1 MTNPRPPS
9 LRSTPSAKAVS
20 TLSAGH
26 KLPPISTVTTVPPWA
41 KDEPPSP
48 KEETSTSEPQLL
60 PHSTFSNDVASV
72 LSSEYGK
79 HSREGSSSLS
89 RWFAFTMPRQ
99 AGRPFQNQNGDDTPA
114 RELHRK
120 ASTFKD
126 KRRSWLANS
135 NIREP
140 PPSFSKH
147 TIEKNASD
155 PERNGEAQP
164 KRRDWNLSISMPTPR
179 ATFTVNQTNSPGWE
193 TPWTSRV
200 GAQGPFRSRSRHEEG
215 PGYEDEENLESHSG
229 LSGSNDDS
237 RWESRRKRLRIFLL
251 SNPYVPLLFRL
262 VNISFTTGTLAVAI
276 HIRNWEK
283 RYGLMGIVGSS
294 PTLIIIFAPLT
305 LVHVIGAIYLEYFG
319 RPLGL
324 WRTSA
329 KLAHTL
335 SEVLFICA
343 WSAALSLCFDNFFT
357 SLIPCASHSTI
368 SWYNSLP
375 RPNYNLPTVEG
386 SVGDALCDSQLAL
399 ICLVFVS
406 LVMYCT
412 NLVISLYRIFEKVKY
427 LPGTTVG
434 FRNR

>member
-1 MTNPRPPS
+1 MTNPRPLS

-20 TLSAGH
+20 TLSIGQQ
-26 KLPPISTVTTVPPWA
+26 LPPISTVTTVPPWA

-48 KEETSTSEPQLL
+48 QEETSTSASQLQA
-60 PHSTFSNDVASV
+60 HSTSTNDVASFR
-72 LSSEYGK
+72 SSQYGK
-79 HSREGSSSLS
+79 HQREGSSSLS

-99 AGRPFQNQNGDDTPA
+99 GAKPPQDDEATPI

-120 ASTFKD
+120 ASTFRD
-126 KRRSWLANS
+126 KRLSWLANTT
-135 NIREP
+135 IREP
-140 PPSFSKH
+140 PPSISK
-147 TIEKNASD
+147 EKNTAD
-155 PERNGEAQP
+155 TERNGEARP

-179 ATFTVNQTNSPGWE
+179 APFTVNQSNSPGWE

-200 GAQGPFRSRSRHEEG
+200 GAQGPFRSRSRHDEG
-215 PGYEDEENLESHSG
+215 SRYGDEENSG
-229 LSGSNDDS
+229 LSGSNDDT
-237 RWESRRKRLRIFLL
+237 RWDSRRKRLRIFLL
-251 SNPYVPLLFRL
+251 NNPYVPLLFRL
-262 VNISFTTGTLAVAI
+262 INMFFTAGTLAVAI
-276 HIRNWEK
+276 RIRQWEK
-283 RYGLMGIVGSS
+283 RYGVMGVVGSS

-357 SLIPCASHSTI
+357 SLIPCASPSAI
-368 SWYNSLP
+368 SWYDSLP
-375 RPNYNLPTVEG
+375 RPTYNLPTVEG
-386 SVGDALCDSQLAL
+386 SVGDVLCDSQLAL
-399 ICLVFVS
+399 MCLVFVS

-427 LPGTTVG
+427 LPGTSLG

>member
-20 TLSAGH
+20 TLSTGH

-48 KEETSTSEPQLL
+48 QEETSASVSQLQA
-60 PHSTFSNDVASV
+60 HSLSSNDVASFR
-72 LSSEYGK
+72 SSQYGK
-79 HSREGSSSLS
+79 HQREGSSSLS
-89 RWFAFTMPRQ
+89 RWFPFTMPRQ
-99 AGRPFQNQNGDDTPA
+99 GARPPPPTDDEENAPI

-120 ASTFKD
+120 ASTFRD
-126 KRRSWLANS
+126 KRLSWLANS
-135 NIREP
+135 TVREP
-140 PPSFSKH
+140 PASFSK
-147 TIEKNASD
+147 EKTTSD
-155 PERNGEAQP
+155 AERNGEARP
-164 KRRDWNLSISMPTPR
+164 KRREWNLSISMPTPR
-179 ATFTVNQTNSPGWE
+179 ATFTVNQSNSPGWE

-215 PGYEDEENLESHSG
+215 NGYGDEENLESHSG
-229 LSGSNDDS
+229 LSGSNDGT

-251 SNPYVPLLFRL
+251 NNPYVPLLFRL
-262 VNISFTTGTLAVAI
+262 INISFTTGTLAVAI
-276 HIRNWEK
+276 HIRQWEK
-283 RYGLMGIVGSS
+283 RYGVMGVVGSS

-357 SLIPCASHSTI
+357 SLIPCASPSAI
-368 SWYNSLP
+368 SWYDSLP
-375 RPNYNLPTVEG
+375 RPNYDLPTVEG
-386 SVGDALCDSQLAL
+386 SVGDVLCDSQLAL
-399 ICLVFVS
+399 MCLVFVS

-427 LPGTTVG
+427 LPGTTLG